1 MPLLN
6 TITTPYAEAF
16 LQVAE
21 SRNEVDEVVTQ
32 AKSILELWNTCPEFS
47 DAMASPVLE
56 VNQKKAALEKLFSNE
71 VTPSFLNLL
80 KLLADRQRIGLLNS
94 VLERLLEIYREQRN
108 IALATITSAS
118 ALNDDQQS
126 ELLKKV
132 QSIAGTDNLEIDL
145 KVDSELIGGFVVNV
159 GSKVIDASIAGQ
171 VRRLGLA
178 LAKVSQSFSDF
189 LPLFLPF
196 HLPQLQLIPW
206 FLYVPTRSVQ
216 SLNSRLLI
224 TISQYL

>member
-21 SRNEVDEVVTQ
+21 SRNEVDDVISQ
-32 AKSILELWNTCPEFS
+32 AKSILELWNDSPEFS
-47 DAMASPVLE
+47 DAMSSPVLE
-56 VNQKKAALEKLFSNE
+56 INQKKAALEKLFSKE
-71 VTPSFLNLL
+71 VSQSFLNLL

-94 VLERLLEIYREQRN
+94 VLERLLEIYREQKN

-118 ALNDDQQS
+118 ELTEDQQS
-126 ELLKKV
+126 VLLKKV
-132 QSIAGTDNLEIDL
+132 QSIAGTDNLEIDI

-178 LAKVSQSFSDF
+178 LAKVS
-189 LPLFLPF
+189 
-196 HLPQLQLIPW
+196 
-206 FLYVPTRSVQ
+206 
-216 SLNSRLLI
+216 
-224 TISQYL
+224 

>member
-1 MPLLN
+1 M
-6 TITTPYAEAF
+6 
-16 LQVAE
+16 
-21 SRNEVDEVVTQ
+21 
-32 AKSILELWNTCPEFS
+32 
-47 DAMASPVLE
+47 
-56 VNQKKAALEKLFSNE
+56 
-71 VTPSFLNLL
+71 L

-118 ALNDDQQS
+118 ALNEDQQS

-145 KVDSELIGGFVVNV
+145 KVDSELIAGFVVNV

-178 LAKVSQSFSDF
+178 LAKV
-189 LPLFLPF
+189 
-196 HLPQLQLIPW
+196 
-206 FLYVPTRSVQ
+206 T
-216 SLNSRLLI
+216 
-224 TISQYL
+224 

>member
-21 SRNEVDEVVTQ
+21 SRNEVDEVVNQ
-32 AKSILELWNTCPEFS
+32 AKSILELWNNSPEFS
-47 DAMASPVLE
+47 DAMSSPVLE
-56 VNQKKAALEKLFSNE
+56 VNQKKAALEKLFSSQVN
-71 VTPSFLNLL
+71 PSFLNLL

-118 ALNDDQQS
+118 ALNEDQQS

-145 KVDSELIGGFVVNV
+145 KVDSELLGGFVVNV

-178 LAKVSQSFSDF
+178 LAKVS
-189 LPLFLPF
+189 
-196 HLPQLQLIPW
+196 
-206 FLYVPTRSVQ
+206 
-216 SLNSRLLI
+216 
-224 TISQYL
+224 

>member
-21 SRNEVDEVVTQ
+21 SRNEVDEVINQ
-32 AKSILELWNTCPEFS
+32 AKSILQLWNDSPEFS
-47 DAMASPVLE
+47 DAMSSPVLE
-56 VNQKKAALEKLFSNE
+56 VNQKKSALEKLFAKE
-71 VTPSFLNLL
+71 VSPSFLNLL

-94 VLERLLEIYREQRN
+94 VLERLLEIYREQKN

-118 ALNDDQQS
+118 ALSEDQQS

-171 VRRLGLA
+171 VRRLGLV
-178 LAKVSQSFSDF
+178 LAKVS
-189 LPLFLPF
+189 
-196 HLPQLQLIPW
+196 
-206 FLYVPTRSVQ
+206 
-216 SLNSRLLI
+216 
-224 TISQYL
+224 